1 MKNKLI
7 TFCLCLLGAL
17 PLAGQTARLYTP
29 DSGLDNTQIN
39 RIRQDR
45 DGILW
50 ICSEGGLVR
59 FDGQGFETLRH
70 DRENPNSI
78 SSESVHDFYEDSQ
91 GVIWVATAE
100 GLDIFDAD
108 YNSFSRFDLQDPR
121 RPISNQFIVQL
132 LEIPDRVAGSHLFVA
147 SGGNGIYVIDVQ
159 QQRLLPEKREKLYKH
174 LTTEYIQILFLDAA
188 RHLWIVQEGGAPL
201 VVLDADTLEPATD
214 IRLSPELQKLDGKL
228 RVVDIAEDPLTHNLL
243 IATASEGLLIYE
255 AESRILRKT
264 RGRNASGTTAAAVLF
279 NTQPLPENTR
289 DFLIGSEKGGLLLFD
304 TETES
309 VRPGHLPGLRMDIM
323 RRKANVMFEDNQ
335 GNIWLGLYQTGL
347 LVAPKSMF
355 GFSYFGFNRPGV
367 TNDEGACVMTIF
379 ADDNE
384 LWVGTDGAGLYCQL
398 NDGTL
403 LNYRQENSEL
413 GSDSVMALVRDKR
426 GVLWIG
432 TYTDGLY
439 YLDTHAGGPVR
450 RFPQNDRIGTER
462 IRRLAYD
469 EQRDQLY
476 VGTYGAGVVL
486 VDPVRKAIT
495 GSVLNEDNRWVS
507 ALHLAGGI
515 VWIGT
520 YNGPQCYTPDTG
532 QLRSFNILPDGA
544 PLRTYAICSDTD
556 RSVWFGTGEGLYHV
570 SADGKTVRQY
580 TERDGLVH
588 NNVRDILPGAP
599 GELWISTA
607 NGLSRFLPATE
618 TFTNYHAS
626 DGLQGNEFRS
636 GAAFHSAHSDRLAF
650 GGTGGVT
657 YFWPQMV
664 DGGAHA
670 MPQVYLSHLTL
681 LDREVQY
688 DPELG
693 RNNLIDK
700 HLPEATRILV
710 PNTVDLFSV
719 EFSVPEYTN
728 PQRIVYSYRLRGYD
742 SDWKTAP
749 ARLRTATY
757 TNVPPG
763 RYQLEVRAFF
773 EGAPDAYSSRTV
785 FLRVEAPWYK
795 KGGAYVFYFILFVL
809 LAGLLTGLW
818 KQKKE
823 REREAQDAEL
833 KELRLGLFTNLT
845 HEIRTPLT
853 LVMGPLRT
861 LRENEQDHTRKDTY
875 NLMYRN
881 CLRINR
887 LVDQVMD
894 LRKVDAGQMQMH
906 FRQTDLIYFIQDIMQ
921 SFQNL
926 AQSKRI
932 HFSLVPA
939 HDEEPVWI
947 DQGNFDKIIYNILS
961 NAFKHTPDGG
971 QIRIDVSAP
980 VANRGVLAPDIREYL
995 EVDIFNSGSRIEE
1008 EYISRIFERFVQV
1021 NPYDASVGS
1030 GVGLNLTKML
1040 VGLHHGQVFAE
1051 NKADGVVFRVLVPTG
1066 KAHLSAVELSETT
1079 HHKDL
1084 YTKAPDMPEDEAF
1097 VQPDTEEQGHALKT
1111 RRSVVVVDDDPD
1123 TRKYL
1128 GSLLRSTYNVT
1139 ECPDAAAAWPVITT
1153 TLPDAVLTDLVMP
1166 GMSGSELCA
1175 RIRQNPAINHIPVLI
1190 LTGQSGEQE
1199 QQAAT
1204 DSGADKFL
1212 SKPISVELLLSSLAQ
1227 AISARETMKGKFG
1240 GAMDYDYSAIKMG
1253 SADERLFRRIVESI
1267 QTHLE
1272 DPDFDVSALCQ
1283 DVGISRVHL
1292 NRKLKENGN
1301 VPPSVLIKSFRM
1313 KQAAY
1318 LLAYNKVNVSEVAYR
1333 VGFSSHSYF
1342 SSSFRDFFGMTPRE
1356 FVARYGDN
1364 PDEESLKKLFE

>member
-1 MKNKLI
+1 MKKRFI
-7 TFCLCLLGAL
+7 FLCLGLLAAL

-39 RIRQDR
+39 RIRQDG

-70 DRENPNSI
+70 DRDNPNSI
-78 SSESVHDFYEDSQ
+78 SSESVHDFFEDSR
-91 GVIWVATAE
+91 GAKWIATAE

-108 YNSFSRFDLQDPR
+108 YNRFRHFDLPDPR
-121 RPISNQFIVQL
+121 RPGANSFIVQL
-132 LEIPDRVAGSHLFVA
+132 LEVPDRVAGSRLYVA
-147 SGGNGIYVIDVQ
+147 SGGSGIYVIDVQ
-159 QQRLLPEKREKLYKH
+159 QQSLLPEKREQIYRH
-174 LTTEYIQILFLDAA
+174 LSSDYVREMFLDAD
-188 RHLWIVQEGGAPL
+188 RHLWIVQEGSAPL
-201 VVLDADTLEPATD
+201 VILDADTLEPATD
-214 IRLSPELQKLDGKL
+214 IRLSPELEGLDGAL
-228 RVVDIAEDPLTHNLL
+228 RIVAIAEDPLTRNLL
-243 IATASEGLLIYE
+243 IASSTEGLLVYE
-255 AESRILRKT
+255 ADSRLLRKARSRSAQQT
-264 RGRNASGTTAAAVLF
+264 SAAALLF

-289 DFLIGSEKGGLLLFD
+289 DFLLGNEKGGLLLFD
-304 TETES
+304 TESEE
-309 VRPGHLPGLRMDIM
+309 VRPGHLPGLRMDITN
-323 RRKANVMFEDNQ
+323 RKANVLFEDNQ
-335 GNIWLGLYQTGL
+335 GNIWLGLYQTGV

-355 GFSYFGFNRPGV
+355 GFSYFGFSRPGV
-367 TNDEGACVMTIF
+367 TTDDGACVMSIF
-379 ADDNE
+379 ADDE
-384 LWVGTDGAGLYCQL
+384 QLWVGTDGGGLYCQL
-398 NDGTL
+398 NDGSL
-403 LNYRQENSEL
+403 HNYRQENSAL
-413 GSDSVMALVRDKR
+413 GSNSVMALARDRR

-439 YLDTHAGGPVR
+439 YLDTRTGGPVR
-450 RFPQNDRIGTER
+450 RFPQNDRIGSER
-462 IRRLAYD
+462 IRTLAYD
-469 EQRDQLY
+469 AQRDQLY

-486 VDPVRKAIT
+486 VDADKKTIT
-495 GSVLNEDNRWVS
+495 GTVLNEDNRWVS

-515 VWIGT
+515 LWIGT
-520 YNGPQCYTPDTG
+520 YNGPQCYSPDTR
-532 QLRSFNILPDGA
+532 QIRSFDILPDGA
-544 PLRTYAICSDTD
+544 PIRTYAIYSDAD
-556 RSVWFGTGEGLYHV
+556 RSVWFGTGEGLFHV

-588 NNVRDILPGAP
+588 NNVRDILPGSA

-607 NGLSRFLPATE
+607 NGLSRLSVATE
-618 TFTNYHAS
+618 TFTNYHAT

-636 GAAFHSAHSDRLAF
+636 GAAFRSAYSERLAF

-664 DGGAHA
+664 DGGTHA
-670 MPQVYLSHLTL
+670 VPQVSLAHLTL
-681 LDREVQY
+681 LDREVSY

-700 HLPEATRILV
+700 HLPEASQILI
-710 PNTVDLFSV
+710 PNDVDLFSV

-728 PQRIVYSYRLRGYD
+728 PQRIVYNYRLRGYD

-773 EGAPDAYSSRTV
+773 EGSPGEYSSRTV
-785 FLRVEAPWYK
+785 NLRVEAPWYR
-795 KGGAYVFYFILFVL
+795 KGGAYVFYFILLAL
-809 LAGLLTGLW
+809 LAGLLTRFW
-818 KQKKE
+818 EQKKE
-823 REREAQDAEL
+823 RRREAQDAEL

-861 LRENEQDHTRKDTY
+861 LRENESDPSRKDTY

-894 LRKVDAGQMQMH
+894 LRKIDAGQMQLH
-906 FRQTDLIYFIQDIMQ
+906 FRQTDLIFFIKDIMQ

-926 AQSKRI
+926 ARSKHIR
-932 HFSLVPA
+932 FSLAPE

-971 QIRIDVSAP
+971 RIRIDVSAP
-980 VANRGVLAPDIREYL
+980 VPNRGALAPNIREYL

-1008 EYISRIFERFVQV
+1008 EYISRIFDRFVQV
-1021 NPYDASVGS
+1021 NPYDASIGS

-1040 VGLHHGQVFAE
+1040 VDLHHGQISAE
-1051 NKADGVVFRVLVPTG
+1051 NKEDGVVFHLLVPTG
-1066 KAHLSAVELSETT
+1066 KGHLSEAELSETT

-1084 YTKAPDMPEDEAF
+1084 YTKAPVAPEDETF
-1097 VQPDTEEQGHALKT
+1097 VPPDSEEQGRILKT

-1128 GSLLRSTYNVT
+1128 GTLLRSTYNVT
-1139 ECPDAAAAWPVITT
+1139 ECPDAASAWPVITT
-1153 TLPDAVLTDLVMP
+1153 TQPDAVLTDLVMP

-1199 QQAAT
+1199 QQAAS

-1227 AISARETMKGKFG
+1227 AISARETIKGKFG

-1272 DPDFDVSALCQ
+1272 EPDYDVAALCR

-1301 VPPSVLIKSFRM
+1301 VPPSILIKSFRM